1 MFGRP
6 ILLGVTAI
14 STAGLLLAGCSS
26 TSSSEPSQTAP
37 ATEQAFGSAT
47 QATFQAV
54 LDTVRTKF
62 NYPGAQAGIWSP
74 DGTWVG
80 VTGTKGVGSTEPPAR
95 DDHTRIGSLT
105 KPFTVAVILQLAEQG
120 KVALD
125 DPIGKYTPGMA
136 NSQTATLRMLS
147 NMTSGIPSYTFD
159 EEFLK
164 GFGSDPQRVFT
175 PQELIDYVKGKPA
188 SFQAGTEGEYS
199 NTNTVLLG
207 MVIEKVTGKPF
218 ADSLKSGITEPL
230 GLTQTSFPAGSP
242 DLPEP
247 YLSGTTKQGE
257 PEGTVKNATNWNPS
271 WGFTAGAM
279 ISTLDDLHKW
289 GVALGSGEGV
299 LNTESQ
305 LEREASKVSR
315 AKGNSPTS
323 TYALGFGVKN
333 GWMGHTG
340 TLPGYNTDVN
350 CDPKIKTTVVVMVNS
365 DIPLG
370 DGKLPANAIF
380 DGLVAALPKS

>member
-14 STAGLLLAGCSS
+14 STAGLLLAGFSS

-74 DGTWVG
+74 DGTRVG

-350 CDPKIKTTVVVMVNS
+350 CDPQ
-365 DIPLG
+365 DQDHCG
-370 DGKLPANAIF
+370 RHGQQRYPAR
-380 DGLVAALPKS
+380 